1 MVCWVW
7 VMMMVFGLFFGLPRL
22 SHMGEER
29 EMANN
34 TTQHYPFI
42 LSWIIKRRSYA
53 ASRLF
58 YGTVVLP

>member
-29 EMANN
+29 EMANT
-34 TTQHYPFI
+34 TTQHNTI
-42 LSWIIKRRSYA
+42 HLSCR
-53 ASRLF
+53 
-58 YGTVVLP
+58 G